1 MYFPAGIN
9 QGLAAALRAPP
20 SGLFIALV
28 IQIPA
33 VTALTWA
40 CHLVREEE
48 EQKTGL
54 FKPVQ
59 ESPVVDLSGHSSYLL
74 VLGHGTV
81 ALLTITAEK

>member
-33 VTALTWA
+33 VTALGGDGGIW
-40 CHLVREEE
+40 EECFGQIWE
-48 EQKTGL
+48 GY
-54 FKPVQ
+54 F
-59 ESPVVDLSGHSSYLL
+59 GH
-74 VLGHGTV
+74 
-81 ALLTITAEK
+81 IWEKCFGQIW